1 MSKIY
6 KSLVELVGS
15 TPLLELK
22 GYVQKHEL
30 KASIIGK
37 LEYYNPAGSVKDRI
51 AKAMLEDAEKKGL
64 LAEGSVIVEPTS
76 GNTGIGLASVAAA
89 KGYRIILTM
98 PETMSVERRNLLKA
112 YGAELVL
119 TPGDKGM
126 KGAIAKAEELAAEKK
141 KAFITMQFAT
151 EANTKI
157 HQRTTAAELLADTE
171 GKIDIFVAGSGTGG
185 TLTGVGTV
193 LKQYDPAIK
202 IIAVEP
208 EGSPIISK
216 NQAGKHGIYGI
227 GPGFIPKNLNVD
239 ILDMVETISD
249 QQAKIHTHML
259 SKRCGILAGISSG
272 AALAI
277 ALKHAREIENKGKT
291 IVVILPDTG
300 ERYLSSHVFDEV

>member
-1 MSKIY
+1 MIY
-6 KSLVELVGS
+6 NSIVETIGK
-15 TPLLELK
+15 TPLVDVSDAFEDLQARVLVKVE
-22 GYVQKHEL
+22 
-30 KASIIGK
+30 SF
-37 LEYYNPAGSVKDRI
+37 NPGGSVKDRI
-51 AKAMLEDAEKKGL
+51 AYAMIKQALIDGDIDDQTE
-64 LAEGSVIVEPTS
+64 VIEPTS
-76 GNTGIGLASVAAA
+76 GNTGIGIAMVCAALS
-89 KGYRIILTM
+89 IPCTLVMPDTM
-98 PETMSVERRNLLKA
+98 TMERRKLIKA
-112 YGAELVL
+112 YGANLIL
-119 TPGDKGM
+119 TEGALGM

-141 KAFITMQFAT
+141 KAFIPMQF
-151 EANTKI
+151 ENQANPKI
-157 HQRTTAAELLADTE
+157 HQRTTAAEILADTE